1 MRPYKRQAEKEKRR
15 GGCRE
20 RQPGRN
26 RAQRVRR
33 GCSPAGPPVEKADF
47 RRAGGAVGAAERRVE
62 QVGGRRQEE
71 RKRGKAAKK
80 QCPCF
85 CGFLPKARANF
96 VCGAKCQ
103 TIDILPRI
111 FYDEGGTG
119 AFQVLW
125 RWISCTGKTLASGA
139 PALSPATIRSTAQRQ
154 MSSTG
159 WWMVVRGGV
168 VRQARSVSS

>member
-1 MRPYKRQAEKEKRR
+1 MINFVLHPQFIGRASRVQMLRTLIGYMISPGRLDRHQR
-15 GGCRE
+15 GG
-20 RQPGRN
+20 
-26 RAQRVRR
+26 
-33 GCSPAGPPVEKADF
+33 GPPCA
-47 RRAGGAVGAAERRVE
+47 GAAGHGLTASEAGSKTTMPPLLV
-62 QVGGRRQEE
+62 
-71 RKRGKAAKK
+71 KIHKAGAY
-80 QCPCF
+80 
-85 CGFLPKARANF
+85 F

-111 FYDEGGTG
+111 FYDGEEEANGSAALAMNQPHGNT
-119 AFQVLW
+119 F
-125 RWISCTGKTLASGA
+125 ASGS